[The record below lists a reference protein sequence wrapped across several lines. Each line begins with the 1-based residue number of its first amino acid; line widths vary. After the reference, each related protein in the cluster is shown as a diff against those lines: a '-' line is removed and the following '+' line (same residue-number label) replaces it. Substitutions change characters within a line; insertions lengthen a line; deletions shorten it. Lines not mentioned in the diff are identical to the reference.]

1 MCVTDATEVRSR
13 NKGRIRTG
21 SKKIYEVHMID
32 TGPGLTMEIV
42 FAESFLTKYVDL
54 FTSLPRNV
62 RNSLL
67 HGKTEGQRETESE
80 SMTVQLSVRVCKLLC
95 LCHIKASRKKDRFPN

>member
-1 MCVTDATEVRSR
+1 
-13 NKGRIRTG
+13 
-21 SKKIYEVHMID
+21 MID

-54 FTSLPRNV
+54 FTSLPRNA

-80 SMTVQLSVRVCKLLC
+80 SMAVQLSVRVCKLLC
-95 LCHIKASRKKDRFPN
+95 LCHKKAPRKEGPFSQLDREAFLRPPPSGRVNKQECWWCNL